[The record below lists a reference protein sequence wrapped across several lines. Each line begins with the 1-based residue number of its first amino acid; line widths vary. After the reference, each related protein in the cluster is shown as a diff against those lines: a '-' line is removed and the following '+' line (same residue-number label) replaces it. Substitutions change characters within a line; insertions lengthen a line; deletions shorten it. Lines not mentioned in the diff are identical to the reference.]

1 MLDFNDRSDMPVGN
15 SYAQSQ
21 ALDRHDDEFDR
32 DDKRLVAIVLSGLGV
47 MFALSVIAGILVR

>member
-15 SYAQSQ
+15 SYARSQ
-21 ALDRHDDEFDR
+21 ALDHHDDKTDR